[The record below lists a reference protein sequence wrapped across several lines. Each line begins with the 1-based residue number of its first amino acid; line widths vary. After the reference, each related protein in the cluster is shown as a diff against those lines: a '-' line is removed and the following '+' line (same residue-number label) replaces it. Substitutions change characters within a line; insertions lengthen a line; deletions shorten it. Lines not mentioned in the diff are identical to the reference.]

1 MLKTKQLTAEEL
13 AQMPD
18 REERTE
24 LVKGELRTMAPAGRR
39 HGIVAMKIGGR
50 LLQFVEEHELGEV
63 YAAETGFIL
72 TRSPDT
78 VRGPDVA
85 FVTAERAAQ
94 QPDEE
99 GFFNG
104 PPDLAVEVVSPNDK
118 VEEVESKVL
127 DYLRAGTQLIWIIH
141 PQTKT
146 ITVYRSL
153 QDIFVLTEEDVLEG
167 GDLLPGFIVEVRE
180 IFA

>member
-1 MLKTKQLTAEEL
+1 MLKTKHLTVEDL

-24 LVKGELRTMAPAGRR
+24 LVKGELKTMAPAGHR

-50 LLQFVEEHELGEV
+50 LLQFVEEHGIGEV
-63 YAAETGFIL
+63 YAAETGFVL

-99 GFFNG
+99 GYFDG
-104 PPDLAVEVVSPNDK
+104 PPDLAVEVVSPHDT
-118 VEEVESKVL
+118 VEEVETKVL
-127 DYLRAGTQLIWIIH
+127 DYLRAGTHMIWIVH

-153 QDIFVLTEEDVLEG
+153 QEIFVLTEEDALEG
-167 GDLLPGFIVEVRE
+167 GDLLPGFELDVRE
-180 IFA
+180 IFT